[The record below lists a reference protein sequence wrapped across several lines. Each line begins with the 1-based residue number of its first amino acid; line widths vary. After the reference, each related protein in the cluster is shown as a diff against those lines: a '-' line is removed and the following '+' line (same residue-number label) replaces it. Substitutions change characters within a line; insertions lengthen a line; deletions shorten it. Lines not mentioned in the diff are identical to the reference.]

1 MRAILNKFD
10 KDSFINI
17 QNKIGSSALY
27 MSAYGGYI
35 ECQRLLLD
43 KGTLIDA
50 SDIEDIEDQEEC
62 KKLMIEELQHRS
74 KRIVFDRFINH
85 YIEYKHYRD
94 EIYLR
99 CYPSGDLRIA
109 VPLIGW
115 SRAEEIKRKFYF
127 DEILYY
133 VHLNVAKYLLRKL
146 MKIPRRSFSQQKM
159 TKLMQLCISWHPS
172 LKNFSNL

>member
-17 QNKIGSSALY
+17 KNKIGSSALY

-99 CYPSGDLRIA
+99 CHPSA

-133 VHLNVAKYLLRKL
+133 VHLDVAKVFAKKTDENSTKEFFATKNDKTYAIMYLVASKFKEFL
-146 MKIPRRSFSQQKM
+146 
-159 TKLMQLCISWHPS
+159 
-172 LKNFSNL
+172 